1 MIKDNL
7 QNILF
12 NKYKDKTLAS
22 LYIANY
28 DSKNVDPIIWVNHFL
43 TFFSNASDH
52 PDVLK
57 INKESGENEYK
68 VDSILFRHFFKFINY
83 RPLQLEK
90 KLIFIFDAQD
100 ISTILSNKL
109 LKIFEELES
118 SFCLILMVPDN
129 SYILPTVSS
138 RAIKLQ
144 IPCTNE
150 KLDAQNDFNGV
161 NSPQDLMAYLKEL
174 RENGNTVQDEKR
186 FIEQIIQD
194 HLKLVGPTPECF
206 KKLDELLGILADFE
220 KYSNFNNSKLARFT
234 RFFP

>member
-1 MIKDNL
+1 MMKDNL

-12 NKYKDKTLAS
+12 NKYKDKSLAS

-28 DSKNVDPIIWVNHFL
+28 DSKTVDPIIWVNNFL

-90 KLIFIFDAQD
+90 KFIFIFDAQD
-100 ISTILSNKL
+100 ISKILSNKL

-144 IPCTNE
+144 IPSTNE
-150 KLDAQNDFNGV
+150 LLEVQNDFSGV
-161 NSPQDLMAYLKEL
+161 QSPQDLMAYLKQL
-174 RENGNTVQDEKR
+174 RENGNTLQDEKQ
-186 FIEQIIQD
+186 FIEQTIQN
-194 HLKLVGPTPECF
+194 HLNLAGPTPQSF
-206 KKLDELLGILADFE
+206 KELEELLGILADFE
-220 KYSNFNNSKLARFT
+220 KYSNFNNSKLSRFT
-234 RFFP
+234 RFFS

>member
-7 QNILF
+7 QNILL
-12 NKYKDKTLAS
+12 NKYKDKSLAS

-28 DSKNVDPIIWVNHFL
+28 DSKTVDPEIWVNNFL
-43 TFFSNASDH
+43 TSFSNVSDH
-52 PDVLK
+52 PDILR
-57 INKESGENEYK
+57 INKASGENEYK

-83 RPLQLEK
+83 RPLQLK
-90 KLIFIFDAQD
+90 KKFIFIFDAQD

-144 IPCTNE
+144 IPSTNE
-150 KLDAQNDFNGV
+150 KLDAQNDFTGV
-161 NSPQDLMAYLKEL
+161 NSPQDLMAYLKQL
-174 RENGNTVQDEKR
+174 RENGNTVQDEKQ
-186 FIEQIIQD
+186 FIEQTIQH
-194 HLKLVGPTPECF
+194 HLKLADASPEGF
-206 KKLDELLGILADFE
+206 RKLEELLGVLADFM

-234 RFFP
+234 RLFP